1 MTFLLIY
8 LIGVFFAM
16 ILNVRHAMK
25 ELDVITLGD
34 IAIVLVFSLFS
45 WAVVL
50 IEIGSSINWNRQI
63 WKRGGIKDEIEKLD
77 D

>member
-1 MTFLLIY
+1 MAFFLIY

-25 ELDVITLGD
+25 ELDVITLED
-34 IAIVLVFSLFS
+34 VAIVLVFSLFS

-50 IEIGSSINWNRQI
+50 IEIGSCINWNRQI
-63 WKRGGIKDEIEKLD
+63 WKRGDMKDKFEKLD
-77 D
+77 E

>member
-16 ILNVRHAMK
+16 ILNVRYAMK

-50 IEIGSSINWNRQI
+50 IEIGSYINWNRQI
-63 WKRGGIKDEIEKLD
+63 WKRGDIKDEFEKLD
-77 D
+77 E